1 MITTAE
7 KLAGLYLL
15 SDSLSVTSDI
25 LGPEVAMSILLV
37 TSATI
42 GVVGT
47 IGIIIGTFQVF
58 GLA

>member
-7 KLAGLYLL
+7 KLARLYLL

-37 TSATI
+37 TSVTI